1 MSKVTQLH
9 GGDHRV
15 GKLAELL
22 IECIDENTPDDVLLV
37 AVIGVL
43 EVVKQ
48 HYIESCLDG

>member
-9 GGDHRV
+9 GGDPRV
-15 GKLAELL
+15 QKLANLL
-22 IECIDENTPDDVLLV
+22 IECINENTPDDVLLV